1 MDDQTTSNSH
11 DTTIVTAPTGDLS
24 PLEAAIMDACNQ
36 LHEARKLGD
45 DAGVS
50 EIRSRLFDLID
61 RYDATDGDDHPNPA
75 WARPNQ
81 RALALSAAG
90 ETMKAIDTERLAL
103 KYADTNRRLEIS
115 LDNLCDR
122 CLRVGRYEEAIAYF
136 LRATEIAPHS
146 VNVLLNGAQA
156 LWLAGYRAQAN
167 TIFEAVADQP
177 EQLAATGTLAAYLDC
192 EPRFEQMRQ
201 DLPALDHLFTLYR
214 SSRRTSE
221 GGAS

>member
-1 MDDQTTSNSH
+1 MDDRTTSNRH

-36 LHEARKLGD
+36 LHEARKLEDG
-45 DAGVS
+45 AGVA
-50 EIRSRLFDLID
+50 EIRARLFDLID

-81 RALALSAAG
+81 RALALSASG

-103 KYADTNRRLEIS
+103 KYADNNRRLEIS

-136 LRATEIAPHS
+136 LRATEIAPRS

-156 LWLAGYRAQAN
+156 LWLAGYRVQAN
-167 TIFEAVADQP
+167 AIFEAFEDQP
-177 EQLAATGTLAAYLDC
+177 EQLAPQGTLAAYLDC
-192 EPRFEQMRQ
+192 EPRFGQMRQ
-201 DLPALDHLFTLYR
+201 DLPALDHIFKLYE
-214 SSRRTSE
+214 SAKSESE